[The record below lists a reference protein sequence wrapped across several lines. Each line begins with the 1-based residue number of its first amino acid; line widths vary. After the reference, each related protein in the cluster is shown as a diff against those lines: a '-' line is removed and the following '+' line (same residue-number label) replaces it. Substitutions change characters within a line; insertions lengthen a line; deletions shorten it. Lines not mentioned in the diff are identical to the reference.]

1 MRTKEDSDDYRYFPD
16 PDLRPIEINDS
27 VIENAEKTMPE
38 LPNAKKKRFL
48 ESYELTEKEVDL
60 LTSDKYLA
68 QYFEDLVSEGC
79 NGKTAANWILGDL
92 FRLMKNHE
100 GDFDDIP
107 VKEETLA
114 QIIKMV
120 DKGDLSTTAG
130 KEVFEEVFKTGK
142 SPEEVVEEKGL
153 KQINN
158 EDEIEKA
165 VIEAMENNP
174 QSVADYKA
182 GKKQSIGFL
191 IGQVMKA
198 TKGKANPPMVKEM
211 LEKKLK

>member
-1 MRTKEDSDDYRYFPD
+1 MEYK
-16 PDLRPIEINDS
+16 
-27 VIENAEKTMPE
+27 
-38 LPNAKKKRFL
+38 
-48 ESYELTEKEVDL
+48 L
-60 LTSDKYLA
+60 LS
-68 QYFEDLVSEGC
+68 S
-79 NGKTAANWILGDL
+79 L
-92 FRLMKNHE
+92 FY
-100 GDFDDIP
+100 
-107 VKEETLA
+107 
-114 QIIKMV
+114 Q
-120 DKGDLSTTAG
+120 G

-165 VIEAMENNP
+165 VIEAMEKNP
-174 QSVADYKA
+174 QSVADYKD